1 MDVPTSS
8 AEASAWSQK
17 LYLNSDRIRR
27 KSPEVDGVHVEV
39 RDIDNLVQTGFKTG
53 SRSGF
58 RPVGG
63 EDGKEALLE
72 GDEGEPEHGADEE
85 VHKVLDLEKNS
96 ASSRSII
103 TFFLPK
109 LILLSLFHPRQPS

>member
-17 LYLNSDRIRR
+17 LYLNADRIRR

-85 VHKVLDLEKNS
+85 VDKVLNLGKNS
-96 ASSRSII
+96 ASSRSIN
-103 TFFLPK
+103 T
-109 LILLSLFHPRQPS
+109 SYVVGT